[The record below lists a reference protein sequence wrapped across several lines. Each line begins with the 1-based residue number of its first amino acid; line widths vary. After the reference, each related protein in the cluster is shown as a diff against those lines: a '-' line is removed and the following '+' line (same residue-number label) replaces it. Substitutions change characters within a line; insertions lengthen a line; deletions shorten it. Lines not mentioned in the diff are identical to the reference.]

1 VDDSEVLLTVNHPP
15 NTQKGLAI
23 MSTETAK
30 VTPAATSESKGG
42 DYQRQCF
49 LRMEPRIRAIPRE
62 RLVSPSVDPIYA
74 SSVALSAAPR
84 YTQLRPR
91 MDKFA
96 GEVDLELIDC
106 VSELA
111 HALSYATGDY
121 VRLTT
126 SGESL
131 QDLIEEGITLRA
143 LLFDVKELCE
153 RQGLIKGMP
162 LTQNPRLTGSV
173 NVSRDLTAAK
183 RFYEE
188 CDEELLKKLP
198 VTPAQLD
205 RAGYIATRLLE
216 GAGSRTATP
225 AEIEEAEL
233 VQLQT
238 FICFMDGYEEVR
250 SVVKL
255 LRRKEGD
262 AEQIAPS
269 VFAGRSTGKRK
280 GETEVTPETPV
291 TPVPA
296 PAPGGIS
303 PAAPLATAEVPVG
316 HMGGSPFTG

>member
-1 VDDSEVLLTVNHPP
+1 
-15 NTQKGLAI
+15 

-30 VTPAATSESKGG
+30 VTPVATTESKGG
-42 DYQRQCF
+42 DHQRQCF
-49 LRMEPRIRAIPRE
+49 LRMESRIRAIPRE
-62 RLVSPSVDPIYA
+62 RLIQPSVDPIYA
-74 SSVALSAAPR
+74 SAVALGAVPR
-84 YTQLRPR
+84 TMQLRPR

-121 VRLTT
+121 IRLTT

-131 QDLIEEGITLRA
+131 QDLLQEGITLRA
-143 LLFDVKELCE
+143 FLFDVKELCE
-153 RQGLIKGMP
+153 RQGLIKGVL

-173 NVSRDLTAAK
+173 NVSRDLTAGK
-183 RFYEE
+183 RFFEE

-198 VTPAQLD
+198 VTPEQLD

-216 GAGSRTATP
+216 GAGSKAATP
-225 AEIEEAEL
+225 AEIAEAEH

-238 FICFMDGYEEVR
+238 FVCFMEAYDEMR

-262 AEQIAPS
+262 AEEIAPS
-269 VFAGRSTGKRK
+269 VYAGRNVGKRK
-280 GETEVTPETPV
+280 GEEAAPEVPV
-291 TPVPA
+291 VPVPVPA
-296 PAPGGIS
+296 PGGAS
-303 PAAPLATAEVPVG
+303 PAAPVAAEVPVG
-316 HMGGSPFTG
+316 HMGGSPFTS